1 MCYIQHYFSL
11 IPTVTLTV
19 SPCFNLHWN
28 TSWCPDKQTTFG
40 PRPARPISTRVRG
53 GQRRRSTHPPRWD
66 RSNQWKPAMRG
77 NNQKMFKNIK
87 KVQQTLCDKHLSAKL
102 TDYLP
107 SMEQQEDGHR
117 GSHNLLFS
125 PNALYFIRF
134 IKCLP
139 FFSTQNQ
146 NKITKSGCLDR

>member
-1 MCYIQHYFSL
+1 MLLQSDTSSCLDCISL
-11 IPTVTLTV
+11 FHPVLKYTKM
-19 SPCFNLHWN
+19 S
-28 TSWCPDKQTTFG
+28 SWTDYFG
-40 PRPARPISTRVRG
+40 PRPARPILARGRG
-53 GQRRRSTHPPRWD
+53 GQRRRSAHPPRWD
-66 RSNQWKPAMRG
+66 RSNQWNQQREETTKKILK
-77 NNQKMFKNIK
+77 NNE